1 MATVAS
7 CIVHQLTATYRS
19 DEDVS
24 IAVVCNASRVCASS
38 VVCARVCVC
47 VCVCVCGISLC
58 TATRVEPRQRLSI
71 LLAARASIGPLVNAQ
86 GLRPEPRRLWR
97 RRRHASRA
105 WGCANRPS
113 SLLLSHR
120 ARWLPVACLSLT
132 KPVGPPLAA
141 HKPKPHPWTCLE
153 GQHNARAGACGVGGV
168 GLDRRWGP

>member
-7 CIVHQLTATYRS
+7 CIVHQLTANYRS

-24 IAVVCNASRVCASS
+24 IAVVCNASRVCVSC
-38 VVCARVCVC
+38 VVCVC

-105 WGCANRPS
+105 WGCASRPS
-113 SLLLSHR
+113 SHLLAHR
-120 ARWLPVACLSLT
+120 ARWLPSACLSLT
-132 KPVGPPLAA
+132 KPGGPPLVA
-141 HKPKPHPWTCLE
+141 HKPKPCPWTCSE
-153 GQHNARAGACGVGGV
+153 RQHKARAGVCGVGGV
-168 GLDRRWGP
+168 GLDRLRGH